1 LELLMR
7 KALYVVLVLAG
18 VLTSVIAAPMKQ
30 VATKAEFHNH
40 VVVDGLYVALPTEM
54 KNFPADLVAEP

>member
-7 KALYVVLVLAG
+7 KALYGVLVLAG